1 MEKII
6 NPIIGEEI
14 IFHTTSRQSSGEKT
28 LMEVTL
34 SPKGGNPLHYH
45 KRFSEKFT
53 IINGELNVQ
62 IGKSLNKLKEG
73 DTITANI
80 NERHR
85 FFNTSGKIT
94 KFYCELV
101 PASEGF
107 ENVLRIGFGL
117 ARDGF
122 AAKNGLPKS
131 IRHMAI
137 SMNMGEG
144 YFIGLFSIFEKIF
157 RKLAKTEKSK
167 KIEAELIEK
176 YCRH

>member
-1 MEKII
+1 MEKIN
-6 NPIIGEEI
+6 NPVIGEEI
-14 IFHTTSRQSSGEKT
+14 IFHSTSRQSNGEKT

-53 IINGELNVQ
+53 VIDGELNVQ
-62 IGKSLNKLKEG
+62 IGKSIHKLKKG
-73 DTITANI
+73 DTIIANI
-80 NERHR
+80 NDRHR
-85 FFNTSGKIT
+85 FFNTSGKTT

-117 ARDGF
+117 ARDGL

-144 YFIGLFSIFEKIF
+144 YFVGVFSVFEKIF
-157 RKLAKTEKSK
+157 RTIAQSNKSK
-167 KIEAELIEK
+167 KIEMELLKK
-176 YCRH
+176 YCS

>member
-6 NPIIGEEI
+6 NPVIGEEVV
-14 IFHTTSRQSSGEKT
+14 FHVTSKGSNGEKT

-45 KRFSEKFT
+45 KRFAEKFT
-53 IINGELNVQ
+53 VIEGELNVQ
-62 IGKSLNKLKEG
+62 IGKSNHKLSKG
-73 DTITANI
+73 DTLTANI
-80 NERHR
+80 EERHR
-85 FFNTSGKIT
+85 FYNTSGKIAR
-94 KFYCELV
+94 FYCELV

-117 ARDGF
+117 AGDGL

-144 YFIGLFSIFEKIF
+144 YFVGAFSIFEKAF
-157 RKLAKTEKSK
+157 RRLANSKRSKEVEK
-167 KIEAELIEK
+167 ELLKK
-176 YCRH
+176 YCA